1 MTAGLAQQIWRIMAL
16 KKQAVKPASA
26 APTKSFSDPALKM
39 AVQIPSPP
47 PLLDDLIRLLDA
59 PDASMEEIG
68 LVIQTDAGLTASLY
82 RMLAKPIYGL
92 RRPPETVAQAI
103 SLVGLTTVAEM
114 VKGLSLQK
122 AIYGESKFYPW
133 FWERANE
140 IASFAAAIA
149 WKQRTACNL
158 FPEHVKLA
166 ALFMDCGVPILLQ
179 HIEKYE
185 YAFITANGYVWPNVT
200 SEDKRFDTDHAVVG
214 YMAARY
220 WKLPDYVCQ
229 AVRWH
234 HDGINVNEQSAT
246 LVAILQTAQH
256 IYNVNSMKDDCEWA
270 MQEAV
275 ALQEI
280 GISNEGLR
288 EFEEDIVD
296 RSRDL

>member
-1 MTAGLAQQIWRIMAL
+1 MAL
-16 KKQAVKPASA
+16 KNQTVKPAAA
-26 APTKSFSDPALKM
+26 APTKSFSDPSLKM

-47 PLLDDLIRLLDA
+47 PLLDELIRLLDA
-59 PDASMEEIG
+59 PSAGIEEIG
-68 LVIQTDAGLTASLY
+68 QVIQTDAGLTASLF
-82 RMLAKPIYGL
+82 RMLATPIYGL
-92 RRPPETVAQAI
+92 RRPPESVPQAI
-103 SLVGLTTVAEM
+103 SLVGLTTVAEL
-114 VKGLSLQK
+114 VKGLALEK
-122 AIYGESKFYPW
+122 AIYGNSPFYAW
-133 FWERANE
+133 FWERAND
-140 IASFAAAIA
+140 IAAYAATIA

-166 ALFMDCGVPILLQ
+166 ALFMDCGVPILIQ

-185 YAFITANGYVWPNVT
+185 YAFVTAKGYVWPRVLA
-200 SEDKRFDTDHAVVG
+200 EDKRFDTDHAVVG

-256 IYNVNSMKDDCEWA
+256 IYNVHAMKDDSEWA
-270 MQEAV
+270 AQEEV

-280 GISNEGLR
+280 GVSKEGLR
-288 EFEEDIVD
+288 EFEEEIVD
-296 RSRDL
+296 SCRDR

>member
-1 MTAGLAQQIWRIMAL
+1 MAL

-47 PLLDDLIRLLDA
+47 PLLDELNRLLDA
-59 PDASMEEIG
+59 PNASMEEIG

-82 RMLAKPIYGL
+82 RMLSKPIYGL

-103 SLVGLTTVAEM
+103 SLVGLRTVAEM
-114 VKGLSLQK
+114 VKGLSLEK
-122 AIYGESKFYPW
+122 AIYGESPFYPW
-133 FWERANE
+133 FWERAND
-140 IASFAAAIA
+140 IASYAATIA

-166 ALFMDCGVPILLQ
+166 ALFMDCGVPILIQ
-179 HIEKYE
+179 HFEKYE
-185 YAFITANGYVWPNVT
+185 YAFISANGYVWPKVLA
-200 SEDKRFDTDHAVVG
+200 EDKRFDTDHAVVG

-234 HDGINVNEQSAT
+234 HDAINVNEQSAT

-256 IYNVNSMKDDCEWA
+256 IYNVHALKDDSDWEVQA
-270 MQEAV
+270 AV
-275 ALQEI
+275 ALREI
-280 GISNEGLR
+280 GVSSEGLR

-296 RSRDL
+296 RCRNQ